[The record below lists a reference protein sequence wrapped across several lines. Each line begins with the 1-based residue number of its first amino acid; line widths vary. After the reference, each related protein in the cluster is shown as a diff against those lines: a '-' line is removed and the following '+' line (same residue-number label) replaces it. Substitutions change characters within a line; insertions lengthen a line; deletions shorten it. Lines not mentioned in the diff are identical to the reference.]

1 MSELRKDDLRFTT
14 AEAAHFLNQMMQ
26 LGLTQEQ
33 VAMGTVYEGD
43 SSPWENKMFLVDPQ
57 GEVVI
62 EHYKYG
68 NAPDEGFK
76 PGDGVLQT
84 VETPFGTLS
93 ALICNDTN
101 HQEVVTQA
109 GRNGT
114 DILLSP
120 ALEFRGIVPMHAHM
134 AAFRAIENGTT
145 IVRQADNGL
154 SVVIDPYG
162 RTLAAMN
169 HYTTD
174 EHVTVAQ
181 VPADSSVF
189 TLYPI
194 ISDLFAWLAIAGF
207 VALIV
212 YGIILRRRENDRGI
226 GPGYA
231 SLYNWSLPGLNGVSK
246 MDRVEIW
253 VADHL
258 DCEWLDW
265 LGDFDLVH
273 TAENQSILRGQ
284 IRDQAALYG
293 LIGKLRDLGV
303 TLISVNYQGQPK
315 TPVQRQ

>member
-1 MSELRKDDLRFTT
+1 MLTALINGMTEANEKLTLVLDDYHLIETQAIHHILAFILEHQPPFITSDHRHARRPPAAPWRDCARGEMSELRKDDLRFTT

-212 YGIILRRRENDRGI
+212 YGIILWRREKR
-226 GPGYA
+226 A
-231 SLYNWSLPGLNGVSK
+231 AE
-246 MDRVEIW
+246 VE
-253 VADHL
+253 
-258 DCEWLDW
+258 EEE
-265 LGDFDLVH
+265 
-273 TAENQSILRGQ
+273 TAVP
-284 IRDQAALYG
+284 AKA
-293 LIGKLRDLGV
+293 
-303 TLISVNYQGQPK
+303 
-315 TPVQRQ
+315 